1 MQEMEKVLGH
11 EEVIKTFTECC
22 GYGQGFPF
30 LYFCRREGKRQKAS
44 GKDLCHDIAVRE
56 TRKRTMS
63 AVQFL

>member
-11 EEVIKTFTECC
+11 EEVIKHL
-22 GYGQGFPF
+22 QNAAAMD
-30 LYFCRREGKRQKAS
+30 KV
-44 GKDLCHDIAVRE
+44 IAVRE